1 MKKSIL
7 ALGAAA
13 ALGGLG
19 FAGSAHALAVFAAG
33 TTPAS
38 TATTLELNP
47 GGTGHY
53 LFTPYFSAQGTIGSM
68 WSITN
73 TDATNGKAV
82 KVRFRSASNSDD
94 VLDFTVFLSPLDV
107 WTAGISQAADGTA
120 LITTADKSCT
130 LPVFPA
136 AGVSFKTNR
145 LPSYAT
151 ADQLASLTREGY
163 AEMLNMAD
171 IPPTLPGGAANPV
184 YTAIKHVNGVAPCT
198 GTAFSTL
205 QTTTLVTAASAE
217 AAGLAAPSGMLMGS
231 WAVMNQAELAV
242 YGGAQ
247 TAVQAVVAPSTSTV
261 PAVNGLGLLAYAPQ
275 LGSAIGNQ
283 TTVMAATADPLLRG
297 ATPKITPLWFDLPD
311 MSTPLVSTYA
321 SNPLA
326 QADLLSAVLAKPS
339 IVNDYAAAGDGAAVP
354 METDWVVSQ
363 PTRRYHAAMDYST
376 SSTAAAVLFNVDMT
390 DSASAVSTAA
400 TNNRYAALTKSVTT
414 MGPMACLT
422 GTLGAAD
429 REEGTPAGISADFS
443 PGTITTAQFC
453 GEVFTLSFARATSQ
467 VMQAQVANTGT
478 GALPGATGWA
488 RLALGGGSPT
498 LPIVGF
504 AATSIKNANSRG
516 NFGLTLPH
524 RW

>member
-163 AEMLNMAD
+163 AEMLEH
-171 IPPTLPGGAANPV
+171 GR
-184 YTAIKHVNGVAPCT
+184 H
-198 GTAFSTL
+198 
-205 QTTTLVTAASAE
+205 SAH
-217 AAGLAAPSGMLMGS
+217 AAGRRRQPGLHGH
-231 WAVMNQAELAV
+231 QARERRCALH
-242 YGGAQ
+242 GHR
-247 TAVQAVVAPSTSTV
+247 VQ
-261 PAVNGLGLLAYAPQ
+261 
-275 LGSAIGNQ
+275 
-283 TTVMAATADPLLRG
+283 
-297 ATPKITPLWFDLPD
+297 
-311 MSTPLVSTYA
+311 
-321 SNPLA
+321 
-326 QADLLSAVLAKPS
+326 
-339 IVNDYAAAGDGAAVP
+339 
-354 METDWVVSQ
+354 
-363 PTRRYHAAMDYST
+363 HAADHHP
-376 SSTAAAVLFNVDMT
+376 
-390 DSASAVSTAA
+390 
-400 TNNRYAALTKSVTT
+400 R
-414 MGPMACLT
+414 
-422 GTLGAAD
+422 D
-429 REEGTPAGISADFS
+429 RR
-443 PGTITTAQFC
+443 Q
-453 GEVFTLSFARATSQ
+453 R
-467 VMQAQVANTGT
+467 
-478 GALPGATGWA
+478 
-488 RLALGGGSPT
+488 
-498 LPIVGF
+498 
-504 AATSIKNANSRG
+504 
-516 NFGLTLPH
+516 
-524 RW
+524 

>member
-19 FAGSAHALAVFAAG
+19 FAGSAHALAYFGPG
-33 TTPAS
+33 TTAPTAS
-38 TATTLELNP
+38 TLELNP
-47 GGTGHY
+47 GGIGHY

-120 LITTADKSCT
+120 LITTTDKSCT

-145 LPSYAT
+145 LPSLS
-151 ADQLASLTREGY
+151 ADQMASLTREGY
-163 AEMLNMAD
+163 VEMLNMAD
-171 IPPTLPGGAANPV
+171 IPPGSAL
-184 YTAIKHVNGVAPCT
+184 YTAIKHVGGVAPCSAA
-198 GTAFSTL
+198 AFAPL
-205 QTTTLVTAASAE
+205 QTTTVVTAASAE
-217 AAGLAAPSGMLMGS
+217 AAGLAAPTGLLMGS

-247 TAVQAVVAPSTSTV
+247 TAVQAVVTSSTAT
-261 PAVNGLGLLAYAPQ
+261 AAGLSGSGLIAYAPQ
-275 LGSAIGNQ
+275 LGAAAPQ
-283 TTVMAATADPLLRG
+283 ATVDAATADPLLRSQSG
-297 ATPKITPLWFDLPD
+297 PKISPLWFDLPD
-311 MSTPLVSTYA
+311 MSTPLVPGN
-321 SNPLA
+321 NPLS
-326 QADLLSAVLAKPS
+326 QADLLSAVLAKAS

-363 PTRRYHAAMDYST
+363 PTRRYHAAMDYTT
-376 SSTAAAVLFNVDMT
+376 SKVTFNNDMT
-390 DSASAVSTAA
+390 NATSTVVTTSP
-400 TNNRYAALTKSVTT
+400 TNNRYGALVSTT
-414 MGPMACLT
+414 TSMGPMACLT

-429 REEGTPAGISADFS
+429 REETTPAGLGADFS

-453 GEVFTLSFARATSQ
+453 GEVFTLSFARDTSM

-478 GALPGATGWA
+478 GALPGVVGWA
-488 RLALGGGSPT
+488 RLGLDSGGRGP